1 MKTSKPSTS
10 TIFENGWLNALEPL
24 LEEMRQMH
32 QENQDQ
38 NQTLQSSLSAID
50 RRISI
55 LEDESSQLAQYS
67 HEQLNAIEAIERSK
81 TTQNQAITSQSTHL
95 TQFILEL
102 TALHQH
108 QAQLTQSIEQS
119 TLTLQ
124 NLQAQLVAS
133 EAKTS
138 DRLVALT
145 QSFQQLQQAIPSPAS
160 FPLKFFVK
168 GEIVNY
174 WSIVSLISITGILGG
189 MLTWVLLLL
198 VPPAIQQ
205 KTYQLN
211 QSGEKRLEQLEQNQ
225 RLLLQKA
232 GIQPPPQQPLPQQP

>member
-10 TIFENGWLNALEPL
+10 TTFENDWLNALEPL
-24 LEEMRQMH
+24 LQEMRQLH
-32 QENQDQ
+32 QERQDQ
-38 NQTLQSSLSAID
+38 NQAIQDSLNAID

-67 HEQLNAIEAIERSK
+67 HEQLNAIEAIERTK
-81 TTQNQAITSQSTHL
+81 TAQNQAVISQSTHF
-95 TQFILEL
+95 TQFIMEMS
-102 TALHQH
+102 ALHQH

-124 NLQAQLVAS
+124 NLQAQIVAS

-138 DRLVALT
+138 DRLIALT
-145 QSFQQLQQAIPSPAS
+145 QSLKELQQAIPSPAS
-160 FPLKFFVK
+160 FPLKLFVK

-174 WSIVSLISITGILGG
+174 WSIVSLTSITGILGG
-189 MLTWVLLLL
+189 MLTWILMLLM
-198 VPPAIQQ
+198 PPAIQQ

-211 QSGEKRLEQLEQNQ
+211 QNSEKRLEQLEQNQ

-232 GIQPPPQQPLPQQP
+232 GIQPLPQPSPPQQP

>member
-10 TIFENGWLNALEPL
+10 TTFENGWLNALEPL
-24 LEEMRQMH
+24 LNEMRQMH
-32 QENQDQ
+32 QENQEQ
-38 NQTLQSSLSAID
+38 NQSLQSSLSAID

-67 HEQLNAIEAIERSK
+67 HEQLNAIESIERTK
-81 TTQNQAITSQSTHL
+81 TAQHQSVISQSTHL
-95 TQFILEL
+95 TQFILEM

-124 NLQAQLVAS
+124 NLQAQIVTS
-133 EAKTS
+133 EAKMS
-138 DRLVALT
+138 DRLIALT
-145 QSFQQLQQAIPSPAS
+145 QSIKELQQAIPSPAS
-160 FPLKFFVK
+160 FPLKLFVK

-174 WSIVSLISITGILGG
+174 WSIVGLISVTGVLGG

-198 VPPAIQQ
+198 MPPAIQQ
-205 KTYQLN
+205 ETYQLN
-211 QSGEKRLEQLEQNQ
+211 QNSEKRLEQLEQNQ

-232 GIQPPPQQPLPQQP
+232 GIQPLPQPSPPQQP